1 MRLLLLRQWP
11 VESTLGTRSSPL
23 NHAGADHSSE
33 SVNATDTIAASN
45 PSSAY
50 QTKDDAFV
58 SVYVCNRGT

>member
-11 VESTLGTRSSPL
+11 VESTLGTCSSPL
-23 NHAGADHSSE
+23 NHARSHSSE